1 MPRNAYPTIASI
13 PHGRSRVYFYDGEG
27 RIGYFSR
34 GLYFW
39 YSYDP
44 DLGGYVAS
52 GATRKRGGATS
63 RPIPAEE

>member
-13 PHGRSRVYFYDGEG
+13 PRGRSRVYYEDGEMRVG
-27 RIGYFSR
+27 FYSR
-34 GLYFW
+34 GLYLW

-52 GATRKRGGATS
+52 GRTRKRGGATS
-63 RPIPAEE
+63 RPIPAGE